1 MLQHSTDPALDR
13 VFLALADS
21 TRRAMIEQLS
31 AGPLSVS
38 QLAAP
43 HDVTLTAIGQ
53 HVSALEASGLVRTQ
67 KVGRVRTVSL
77 EPRALERAE
86 RWLLTHRARW
96 ERRLDALGALLAEE
110 DDDEASEKP
119 RERASRRPA
128 PRQTRKKRGAR

>member
-21 TRRAMIEQLS
+21 TRRALIEQLG
-31 AGPLSVS
+31 AGPRSVS
-38 QLAAP
+38 QLASP

-53 HVSALEASGLVRTQ
+53 HVAALEASGLVRTE

-110 DDDEASEKP
+110 DDHGATQTPP
-119 RERASRRPA
+119 RSAARRAA
-128 PRQTRKKRGAR
+128 PRPTRKKRGAR

>member
-21 TRRAMIEQLS
+21 TRRALIEQLS
-31 AGPLSVS
+31 AGPRSVS
-38 QLAAP
+38 QLASP

-53 HVSALEASGLVRTQ
+53 HVAALEASGLVRTE

-110 DDDEASEKP
+110 DDDGATET
-119 RERASRRPA
+119 A
-128 PRQTRKKRGAR
+128 PRSASKRPPRPTPKKRGAR